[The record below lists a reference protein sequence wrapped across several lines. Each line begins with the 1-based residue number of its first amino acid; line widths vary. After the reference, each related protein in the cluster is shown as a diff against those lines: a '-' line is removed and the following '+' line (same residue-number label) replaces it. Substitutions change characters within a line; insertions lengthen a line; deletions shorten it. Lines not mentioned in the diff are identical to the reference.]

1 MIMKEIITACFLILV
16 LASPLSVSAFAQD
29 READEREPDSKYVE
43 KPDAKKG
50 QGSGLFDFLPFVDGR
65 AKEVPLEDLAPA
77 IPEQKKSPLS
87 TRDME
92 EFRLVAER
100 WLLASEFT
108 EPTVRREKED
118 KYYRDYIV
126 FAKEYTIE
134 VVRGDSEHHPFIGHI
149 YAKGDYF
156 RTKSHD
162 AHDDARSDFGF
173 KYQPRDFRLI
183 FDRVEK
189 WEFSDNPNEEPLT
202 FAERW
207 EFRTLQ
213 VHGVAGLSEDALLSG
228 AATAEDTAGAPET
241 AEEKVVAP
249 QPKNN

>member
-1 MIMKEIITACFLILV
+1 MEKTDVKE
-16 LASPLSVSAFAQD
+16 
-29 READEREPDSKYVE
+29 E
-43 KPDAKKG
+43 
-50 QGSGLFDFLPFVDGR
+50 QGSGLFDFLPFVSGR
-65 AKEVPLEDLAPA
+65 AKEIPPEDLAPA
-77 IPEQKKSPLS
+77 EPKRNKSPLAK
-87 TRDME
+87 RDME
-92 EFRLVAER
+92 EFQMVAER

-108 EPTVRREKED
+108 EPTVRRDKEG

-126 FAKEYTIE
+126 FAKEYTME
-134 VVRGDSEHHPFIGHI
+134 VVRGDLEHRPFIGYI

-162 AHDDARSDFGF
+162 APDDARSDFGF
-173 KYQPRDFRLI
+173 KYQPRNFRLI

-213 VHGVAGLSEDALLSG
+213 VRGIAEFSEGAWFSG
-228 AATAEDTAGAPET
+228 APVAEDKVEAPET
-241 AEEKVVAP
+241 EEEKAVAP
-249 QPKNN
+249 QPESD